1 VSDSAAQPAQQPA
14 QQAGTSDRPTVFVVY
29 GATGDLSRRLVS
41 PAFFELARLGRLPQ
55 QWRLVG
61 SGRGEKSHEEFREF
75 LREALEEFGPQ
86 PSDGPWEEF
95 SRNLLFAGGGFTADD
110 PGQLL
115 DVLGEARADLGEDTQ
130 VVHYLAIPPGAFLD
144 TTKAFAAHG
153 LVEGSRVVYE
163 KPYGTS
169 LETFEELDA
178 EVQRVFDEEQVFRI
192 DHFLAFEAQ
201 QDVIHARFANPW
213 LAAVWNSEH
222 VAQVQVDIAETLDV
236 AQRASFYDAT
246 GAFLDMIVTHLF
258 QMAATVA
265 MEPPADLG
273 PGALQAARDAALQD
287 FRELDPAEV
296 VLGQFDGYTA
306 IDGVPDDSST
316 DTLAACRVWVD
327 NDRWRGVPFLLRSG
341 KKMAADE
348 QRVTLVLKEPVD
360 GPYAGQGVE
369 PSTISFSLLEGG
381 AFDVSVTVR
390 RPGVAGGLAQGTA
403 TLPLDSFEGTGPD
416 SARPALPYVHLIEH
430 VLTGD
435 RSLFTGVEGL
445 RAAWTCIERFS
456 QDRPTVLPYA
466 AGTWGPAAVDE
477 LAAPGQW
484 FLR

>member
-1 VSDSAAQPAQQPA
+1 V
-14 QQAGTSDRPTVFVVY
+14 TSNAHSTEQSQSRPTIFVMY

-55 QWRLVG
+55 QWRLIG
-61 SGRGEKSHEEFREF
+61 SGRGDKSHDEFRAF
-75 LREALEEFGPQ
+75 IREALEEFGPA
-86 PSDGPWEEF
+86 PVDGPWDEF
-95 SRNLLFAGGGFTADD
+95 AANLRFAGGGFFSDD
-110 PGQLL
+110 PGSLL
-115 DVLGEARADLGEDTQ
+115 DVLAEVREELGEDLDL
-130 VVHYLAIPPGAFLD
+130 VHYLAIPPGAFLE
-144 TTKAFAAHG
+144 TTKALEAHG
-153 LVEGSRVVYE
+153 LAQGSRVVYE

-169 LETFEELDA
+169 LASFEELDA
-178 EVQRVFDEEQVFRI
+178 EVQRVFDESQVFRI

-213 LAAVWNSEH
+213 LASIWNREF

-273 PGALQAARDAALQD
+273 PGALQTARDAALQD

-306 IDGVPDDSST
+306 IDGVPDDSQT
-316 DTLAACRVWVD
+316 DTLAACRVWID

-341 KKMAADE
+341 KKMTADE
-348 QRVTLVLKEPVD
+348 QRVTLILNSPEDLHADAEP
-360 GPYAGQGVE
+360 A
-369 PSTISFSLLEGG
+369 TISFSLLEGG
-381 AFDVSVTVR
+381 ALDIATTVR
-390 RPGVAGGLAQGTA
+390 KPGVAGGLVQGTA
-403 TLPLDSFEGTGPD
+403 TLPLGEFDGPK
-416 SARPALPYVHLIEH
+416 PALPYVHLIEH

-456 QDRPTVLPYA
+456 NNRPAVEAYA
-466 AGTWGPAAVDE
+466 PGTWGPASADA
-477 LAAPGQW
+477 LAEPGTW

>member
-1 VSDSAAQPAQQPA
+1 M
-14 QQAGTSDRPTVFVVY
+14 TSNAHPTEQSRSTPTIFVLY

-55 QWRLVG
+55 QWRLIG
-61 SGRGEKSHEEFREF
+61 SSRGEKTHEEFREF
-75 LREALEEFGPQ
+75 IREALEEFGPD
-86 PSDGPWEEF
+86 PSEGPWDDFAEH
-95 SRNLLFAGGGFTADD
+95 LLFASGGFTEDD
-110 PGQLL
+110 PGQLPAVIDRARAEL
-115 DVLGEARADLGEDTQ
+115 GGEAEL
-130 VVHYLAIPPGAFLD
+130 VHYLAIPPAAFLD
-144 TTKAFAAHG
+144 ATKAFAAHG
-153 LVEGSRVVYE
+153 LAEGSRVVYE

-169 LETFEELDA
+169 LASFEELDA
-178 EVQRVFDEEQVFRI
+178 EVHRVFEESQVFRI

-213 LAAVWNSEH
+213 LAALWNREF
-222 VAQVQVDIAETLDV
+222 VDQVQIDIAETLDV

-273 PGALQAARDAALQD
+273 PGSLQAARDAALQD

-296 VLGQFDGYTA
+296 VLGQFEGYTA
-306 IDGVPDDSST
+306 IDGVPDDSTT

-341 KKMAADE
+341 KKMTADE
-348 QRVTLVLKEPVD
+348 QRVTLVLKPPTGLHADAEP
-360 GPYAGQGVE
+360 A
-369 PSTISFSLLEGG
+369 TISFSLLEGG
-381 AFDVSVTVR
+381 ALDVATTVR
-390 RPGVAGGLAQGTA
+390 RPGVAGGLVQGTA
-403 TLPLDSFEGTGPD
+403 TLPLDGFDGP
-416 SARPALPYVHLIEH
+416 APALPYVHLIEH

-456 QDRPTVLPYA
+456 QDRPQVLPYA
-466 AGTWGPAAVDE
+466 PGTWGPQAADE
-477 LAAPGQW
+477 LAAPGRW

>member
-1 VSDSAAQPAQQPA
+1 M
-14 QQAGTSDRPTVFVVY
+14 Y

-41 PAFFELARLGRLPQ
+41 PAFFELARLGRLPRR
-55 QWRLVG
+55 WRLIG
-61 SGRGEKSHEEFREF
+61 SGRGEKTHEEFRGF
-75 LREALEEFGPQ
+75 IREALEEFGPQ
-86 PSDGPWEEF
+86 PSDGPWDEF
-95 SRNLLFAGGGFTADD
+95 AANLLFAGGGFTADD
-110 PGQLL
+110 PGELL
-115 DVLGEARADLGEDTQ
+115 DVLAQARGDVGEDAE

-144 TTKAFAAHG
+144 TTRAFAAHG

-169 LETFEELDA
+169 LASFEELDA
-178 EVQRVFDEEQVFRI
+178 EVQRVFDESQVFRI

-213 LAAVWNSEH
+213 LASIWNREFI
-222 VAQVQVDIAETLDV
+222 AQVQVDVAETLDV

-296 VLGQFDGYTA
+296 VLGQFEGYTA
-306 IDGVPDDSST
+306 IDGVPDDSRT
-316 DTLAACRVWVD
+316 DTLAACRVWID

-341 KKMAADE
+341 KKMTADE
-348 QRVTLVLKEPVD
+348 QRVTLVLKSPTGLHADAEP
-360 GPYAGQGVE
+360 A
-369 PSTISFSLLEGG
+369 TISFSLLEGG
-381 AFDVSVTVR
+381 ALDLATTVR
-390 RPGVAGGLAQGTA
+390 RPGVEGGLVQGTA
-403 TLPLDSFEGTGPD
+403 TLALDEFEGVA
-416 SARPALPYVHLIEH
+416 ARPALPYVHLIEH

-445 RAAWTCIERFS
+445 RAAWTAIERFS
-456 QDRPTVLPYA
+456 QDRPEVLPYA
-466 AGTWGPAAVDE
+466 PGTWGPEAADA
-477 LAAPGQW
+477 LAEPGQW

>member
-1 VSDSAAQPAQQPA
+1 M
-14 QQAGTSDRPTVFVVY
+14 TSNAHPTEQSRSTPTIFVLY

-41 PAFFELARLGRLPQ
+41 PAFFELARLGRLPE
-55 QWRLVG
+55 QWRLIG
-61 SGRGEKSHEEFREF
+61 SSRGEKTHEEFRGF
-75 LREALEEFGPQ
+75 IREALEEFGPQ
-86 PSDGPWEEF
+86 PSDGPWDDFAEH
-95 SRNLLFAGGGFTADD
+95 LLFASGGFTEED

-115 DVLGEARADLGEDTQ
+115 DVLAQAREDLGGEAEL
-130 VVHYLAIPPGAFLD
+130 VHYLAIPPGAFLD
-144 TTKAFAAHG
+144 ATKAFAAHG
-153 LVEGSRVVYE
+153 LAEGSRVVYE

-169 LETFEELDA
+169 LASFEELDA
-178 EVQRVFDEEQVFRI
+178 EVHRVFEESQVFRI

-213 LAAVWNSEH
+213 LAALWNREF
-222 VAQVQVDIAETLDV
+222 VDQVQIDIAETLDV

-273 PGALQAARDAALQD
+273 PGSLQAARDAALQD

-306 IDGVPDDSST
+306 IDGVPDDSTT

-341 KKMAADE
+341 KKMTADE
-348 QRVTLVLKEPVD
+348 QRVTLVLKPPTGLHADAEP
-360 GPYAGQGVE
+360 A
-369 PSTISFSLLEGG
+369 TISFSLLEGG
-381 AFDVSVTVR
+381 ALDVATTVR
-390 RPGVAGGLAQGTA
+390 RPGVAGGLVQGTA
-403 TLPLDSFEGTGPD
+403 TLPLDGFDGP
-416 SARPALPYVHLIEH
+416 APALPYVHLIEH

-456 QDRPTVLPYA
+456 QDRPRVLPYA
-466 AGTWGPAAVDE
+466 PGTWGPEAADE
-477 LAAPGQW
+477 LPAPGRW